1 MRHANKSPKIPYSAL
16 GGKWK
21 SDPESDQRQKLTSS
35 YQLTVISNLFSARKL
50 RHKTQSEA
58 RPDKVL
64 VVHVAAEVV
73 CLEI

>member
-1 MRHANKSPKIPYSAL
+1 MGPHLPKLLSNVKRL
-16 GGKWK
+16 TFL
-21 SDPESDQRQKLTSS
+21 RQYIIS
-35 YQLTVISNLFSARKL
+35 YQLTNLFSARKL

-64 VVHVAAEVV
+64 VVHVAVEVV